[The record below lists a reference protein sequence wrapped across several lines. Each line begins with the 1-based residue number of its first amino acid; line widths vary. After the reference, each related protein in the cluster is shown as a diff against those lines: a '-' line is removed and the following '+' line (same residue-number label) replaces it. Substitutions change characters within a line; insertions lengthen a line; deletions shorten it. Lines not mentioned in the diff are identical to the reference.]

1 MPLPAQCLPFIGAE
15 QRRERE
21 REKMRERGGKGGGGE
36 RRKIR
41 EPFVLG
47 DMRMPEKE
55 GTIVVE
61 REYRKGGL
69 RWAVWEKGE

>member
-1 MPLPAQCLPFIGAE
+1 MPAFHRRGAK
-15 QRRERE
+15 ERKRAGE
-21 REKMRERGGKGGGGE
+21 NGGRGGEGAGGGE

-55 GTIVVE
+55 DTIVVE
-61 REYRKGGL
+61 WEYRKGGL
-69 RWAVWEKGE
+69 RWVVWEKGE

>member
-21 REKMRERGGKGGGGE
+21 REKMRGGG
-36 RRKIR
+36 IR

-61 REYRKGGL
+61 QEYRKGGL

>member
-1 MPLPAQCLPFIGAE
+1 MPAFHRRGAK
-15 QRRERE
+15 ERKRAGE
-21 REKMRERGGKGGGGE
+21 NEGKGGKEGGGE